1 MTAKTV
7 AALSAKVYVVK
18 DFYVA
23 VGASSAVEVG
33 ASGFFREPTVPVMV
47 PRLVM
52 WRMVLNILLGQPLV
66 YPDTLRYVK
75 FDSYTEK
82 KNSTSY

>member
-7 AALSAKVYVVK
+7 AALSAKVNVVK
-18 DFYVA
+18 DFSVA
-23 VGASSAVEVG
+23 VDASGAVEVG

-52 WRMVLNILLGQPLV
+52 WRMVLSILLEQPLV
-66 YPDTLRYVK
+66 YPDTLCYVN
-75 FDSYTEK
+75 FDS
-82 KNSTSY
+82 